1 MRKRIQVPVSTYSLN
16 METYAETST
25 RNKRL
30 CSPQRRGRKDHL
42 CKNIER
48 TSGGL
53 ELASPFRAFSSISGG
68 WRGQLAL
75 SGGFPRKFMSGSSAA
90 APRLTSPIY
99 NFSLHPCALSN
110 AHKYADELCS
120 QTEPA
125 KFPNCVLSKNTA
137 CPLDFRL
144 DRNDADNKIPPDV
157 CVYIYPLI
165 FLHDFPLELLS
176 GESLSAI
183 PASASRFP
191 CAISGAGLRG
201 RVEHCSEFLSD
212 SWIQSARPC
221 STFPRL

>member
-1 MRKRIQVPVSTYSLN
+1 MSTYSLN

-75 SGGFPRKFMSGSSAA
+75 SDFPGNLCPDRAQ
-90 APRLTSPIY
+90 PRHASPPRFTTSPSTRVHFPTRISTRT
-99 NFSLHPCALSN
+99 NFVPKPS
-110 AHKYADELCS
+110 
-120 QTEPA
+120 EP
-125 KFPNCVLSKNTA
+125 KFPNCALPKNTA